1 MKSRNNIFHQF
12 LLINFFPLKIW
23 DHYWGFWMWKC
34 NLGLKKSRKN
44 EIKFEISMGF
54 FYYQVYVLIFQMFWI
69 IFYFEIYF
77 FHYIVLSF
85 VANLRNLS
93 KHKKNNFFSRHKYG
107 NKDTFKEL
115 GWVGRASADIHNAYR
130 VGGTPPKARAGDEIP
145 KN

>member
-1 MKSRNNIFHQF
+1 MKSRYNLFHHF
-12 LLINFFPLKIW
+12 VLINFFPLKIW

-93 KHKKNNFFSRHKYG
+93 KHQKIIFFQGISMEIKTLLRNWG
-107 NKDTFKEL
+107 
-115 GWVGRASADIHNAYR
+115 GW
-130 VGGTPPKARAGDEIP
+130 AGQVLISTMHTG
-145 KN
+145 